1 MPSEDTLETKGMG
14 DYPEVTLTISLE
26 PRFTVLKEKGK
37 GKAKSDVF
45 RNVSILVIRSDHKH
59 MAYVRQR

>member
-1 MPSEDTLETKGMG
+1 MG